1 MNFLKSHLLV
11 LILPVVLFTSC
22 GKGYEVRF
30 TNYYTEPIDSVVI
43 GENKLV
49 LKDVELQDDTDY
61 YALSKGKYSVQIISK
76 TKKRF
81 CSIPCAMALCR
92 QRLAIYHCFWKKKPV
107 KTCTASL
114 FRRRWFKIWAKN
126 GNSSRPSRQPLP
138 PIFGKNRAA
147 TTCFFRVF
155 FWLPAN

>member
-1 MNFLKSHLLV
+1 MNFLKSHLLI
-11 LILPVVLFTSC
+11 LILPLLLFASC

-61 YALSKGKYSVQIISK
+61 YALSKGKYNVQIISK

-81 CSIPCAMALCR
+81 YTSITIPASGTGKR
-92 QRLAIYHCFWKKKPV
+92 TIQIDAIEQIYV
-107 KTCTASL
+107 L
-114 FRRRWFKIWAKN
+114 EE
-126 GNSSRPSRQPLP
+126 
-138 PIFGKNRAA
+138 
-147 TTCFFRVF
+147 
-155 FWLPAN
+155 

>member
-1 MNFLKSHLLV
+1 MNFLKSHLLI
-11 LILPVVLFTSC
+11 LILPLLLFASC

-61 YALSKGKYSVQIISK
+61 YALSKGKYNVQIISK

-81 CSIPCAMALCR
+81 YTSITIPGSGTGKR
-92 QRLAIYHCFWKKKPV
+92 TIQIDAIEQIYV
-107 KTCTASL
+107 L
-114 FRRRWFKIWAKN
+114 EE
-126 GNSSRPSRQPLP
+126 
-138 PIFGKNRAA
+138 
-147 TTCFFRVF
+147 
-155 FWLPAN
+155 

>member
-1 MNFLKSHLLV
+1 MNVLKSHILI
-11 LILPVVLFTSC
+11 LILPLALFTSC

-81 CSIPCAMALCR
+81 YSSITIPTSGTGKR
-92 QRLAIYHCFWKKKPV
+92 TIQIDAIEQIYI
-107 KTCTASL
+107 L
-114 FRRRWFKIWAKN
+114 EE
-126 GNSSRPSRQPLP
+126 
-138 PIFGKNRAA
+138 
-147 TTCFFRVF
+147 
-155 FWLPAN
+155 